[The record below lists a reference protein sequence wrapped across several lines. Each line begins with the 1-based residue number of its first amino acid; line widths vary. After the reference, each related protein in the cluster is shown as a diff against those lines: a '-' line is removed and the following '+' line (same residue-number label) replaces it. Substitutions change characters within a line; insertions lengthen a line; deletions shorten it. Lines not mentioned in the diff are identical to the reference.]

1 MNMKDNNNPFSIK
14 TSQEKTKIKKYLKSN
29 QTKQI
34 IKDDIEQYSKL
45 KKSNYSKT
53 IEPNK
58 NEEQK
63 GKEINIKVDLK
74 SVENEKMMD
83 EFENSI
89 ANQNEHVKQVNKKFI
104 LSKKP
109 KPIKTGISTNYSELE
124 PVKSLIE
131 SLFNDFK
138 KITEERDK
146 KLIESL
152 FNDFKKVT
160 EERDKKLIESLFND
174 FKKVNEERDKKL
186 IERLEERDSK
196 LVEALGEKMKGVL
209 KELKNEK
216 NENKQLNES
225 IKLSIQNKENKEI
238 NNNTIKNA
246 EETKEKNGNNY
257 FNTNLSIIK
266 VEANNEII
274 NNHNSENNMSN
285 TNNII
290 ESNNSNNNIE
300 NNSSNN
306 NNFDEGRK
314 KHIFKVIKDEIV
326 NCLEE
331 INLEKSKFSKSSK
344 SVVNDSGKN
353 KCDNCLEISVSKS
366 SKSEMKK

>member
-138 KITEERDK
+138 KI
-146 KLIESL
+146 
-152 FNDFKKVT
+152 T